1 MTDPLLG
8 SVVQGRYRIDRLLAR
23 GGMGA
28 IYLAEQVPL
37 GRAVALK
44 VLVPSA
50 LRVDNDGE
58 LRRRFLREAETC
70 AKLRHPNTVVVHDY
84 GTLPLAGGEGEG
96 LFIAMEYVAGR
107 TLGQALREDGRF
119 DADRVSNIAVQI
131 ARSLREAHAAGI
143 VHRDLKP
150 GNVMLTPGGEDESE
164 TVKVLDFGVAKVLG
178 EASDGLTVAGSFVGS
193 PRYASP
199 EQIQELDVDGR
210 SDLYSL
216 GVVMYELLAGV
227 PPFQAGDT
235 IRMLMAHVRD
245 APQPLGDRVEGV
257 PPDLAALVHALLEK
271 DPARRPADA
280 DAVIQALRGAATG
293 KQRAV
298 AERAPGPIPD
308 GPEPISLD
316 SPTWSAET
324 KPGGRRGARRS
335 AWPLALA
342 AVGFL
347 GAGALCAGAGWYFW
361 PAAGDPA
368 AGDPVV
374 AVPPPEV
381 APVVV
386 PRVELASAPAGAAV
400 TEDGVALGVTPLMV
414 AVDHERRLHVEL
426 DGYEPV
432 DRVLTAGDTDVT
444 LTLVVKPVKSKRP
457 PPPRTTPSGDGIR
470 TSR

>member
-44 VLVPSA
+44 VLVPSVMRA
-50 LRVDNDGE
+50 DNDGE

-70 AKLRHPNTVVVHDY
+70 AKLRHPNTVVVFDY

-107 TLGQALREDGRF
+107 TLGQALREDGPF
-119 DADRVSNIAVQI
+119 DAERVTRVAVQV

-150 GNVMLTPGGEDESE
+150 GNVMLTPGSDDESE

-216 GVVMYELLAGV
+216 GVVMYELLSGA
-227 PPFQAGDT
+227 PPFQANDT

-245 APQPLGDRVEGV
+245 APPPLRDRVEGV
-257 PPDLAALVHALLEK
+257 PAELAALVHALLEK

-293 KQRAV
+293 KQAAV
-298 AERAPGPIPD
+298 ADRAAPDAPGPI
-308 GPEPISLD
+308 SLEN
-316 SPTWSAET
+316 PTWSAAT
-324 KPGGRRGARRS
+324 KPANQGRARRA
-335 AWPLALA
+335 AWPLALVGIG
-342 AVGFL
+342 AV
-347 GAGALCAGAGWYFW
+347 AGVALCAGLAWFTW
-361 PAAGDPA
+361 PAPEA
-368 AGDPVV
+368 PVV
-374 AVPPPEV
+374 AAPPPEV
-381 APVVV
+381 APVEV
-386 PRVELASAPAGAAV
+386 PRAELSSTPPGATV
-400 TEDGVALGVTPLMV
+400 TEGGVVLGKTPLIVAL
-414 AVDHERRLHVEL
+414 DHERPVHVEL
-426 DGYEPV
+426 EGYEPV
-432 DRVLTAGDTDVT
+432 DRVLTAADTDLAIT
-444 LTLVVKPVKSKRP
+444 LEPKTVKPKRP
-457 PPPRTTPSGDGIR
+457 PAPHQAPAAGDGIR

>member
-1 MTDPLLG
+1 VTDPLLG
-8 SVVQGRYRIDRLLAR
+8 SVVQGRYRIGRLLAR

-44 VLVPSA
+44 VLVPSVMRA
-50 LRVDNDGE
+50 DNDGE

-70 AKLRHPNTVVVHDY
+70 AKLRHPNTVVVFDY

-107 TLGQALREDGRF
+107 TLGQALRDDGPF
-119 DADRVSNIAVQI
+119 DPERVTRVAVQV

-150 GNVMLTPGGEDESE
+150 GNVMLTPGSDDESE
-164 TVKVLDFGVAKVLG
+164 SVKVLDFGVAKVLG
-178 EASDGLTVAGSFVGS
+178 EGSDGLTVAGSFVGS

-199 EQIQELDVDGR
+199 EQIQELEVDGR

-216 GVVMYELLAGV
+216 GVVMYELLSGV
-227 PPFQAGDT
+227 PPFQANDT

-245 APQPLGDRVEGV
+245 EPPPLRDRVEGV
-257 PPDLAALVHALLEK
+257 PVELAALVHALLEK

-293 KQRAV
+293 KQPAV
-298 AERAPGPIPD
+298 ADRGSRPALD
-308 GPEPISLD
+308 APEPISLEN
-316 SPTWSAET
+316 PTWSAKT
-324 KPGGRRGARRS
+324 KPANQRRARRA

-342 AVGFL
+342 GVGVV
-347 GAGALCAGAGWYFW
+347 AGVAACAGLAWFAW
-361 PAAGDPA
+361 PAPEA
-368 AGDPVV
+368 PVV
-374 AVPPPEV
+374 AAPPPEV
-381 APVVV
+381 APVEV
-386 PRVELASAPAGAAV
+386 PRAELSSTPPGATV
-400 TEDGVALGVTPLMV
+400 TEGGVVLGKTPLIVAL
-414 AVDHERRLHVEL
+414 DHERRVHVEL
-426 DGYEPV
+426 EGYDPV
-432 DRVLTAGDTDVT
+432 DRVLTAADTDLA
-444 LTLVVKPVKSKRP
+444 LTLEPKTVKPKRP
-457 PPPRTTPSGDGIR
+457 TPPHQAPAGDGIR

>member
-50 LRVDNDGE
+50 LRADNDGE

-70 AKLRHPNTVVVHDY
+70 AKLRHPNTVVVFDY

-119 DADRVSNIAVQI
+119 DPARVSAIAVQV

-150 GNVMLTPGGEDESE
+150 GNVMLTPGSDDERE

-178 EASDGLTVAGSFVGS
+178 EAADGLTVAGSFVGS

-216 GVVMYELLAGV
+216 GVVMYELLSGT
-227 PPFQAGDT
+227 PPFQANDT

-245 APQPLGDRVEGV
+245 APPPLRDRVEGV
-257 PPDLAALVHALLEK
+257 PAELAELVHALLEK

-280 DAVIQALRGAATG
+280 DGVIQALRGAATG
-293 KQRAV
+293 KQPAVGDRA
-298 AERAPGPIPD
+298 AGPALD
-308 GPEPISLD
+308 GPEPISLEH
-316 SPTWSAET
+316 PTWSAGT
-324 KPGGRRGARRS
+324 KPANRRAARA
-335 AWPLALA
+335 AWPFAL
-342 AVGFL
+342 V
-347 GAGALCAGAGWYFW
+347 GAGALVGIAVCAGLAWFAW
-361 PAAGDPA
+361 PAAEP
-368 AGDPVV
+368 PVV
-374 AVPPPEV
+374 VAPPPEV
-381 APVVV
+381 APVEV
-386 PRVELASAPAGAAV
+386 PRLELSSAPPGATV
-400 TEDGVALGVTPLMV
+400 TEAGVALGQTPLMV
-414 AVDHERRLHVEL
+414 ALDHERRVHVEL

-432 DRVLTAGDTDVT
+432 DRVLTAGDTDLA
-444 LTLVVKPVKSKRP
+444 LTLEPKTVKPKRP
-457 PPPRTTPSGDGIR
+457 TAPHQAPAGDGIR

>member
-50 LRVDNDGE
+50 LRADNDGE

-70 AKLRHPNTVVVHDY
+70 AKLRHPNTVVVFDY

-119 DADRVSNIAVQI
+119 DAARVSAIAVQV

-150 GNVMLTPGGEDESE
+150 GNVMLTPGSDDERE

-245 APQPLGDRVEGV
+245 APPPLSDRVEGV
-257 PPDLAALVHALLEK
+257 PVELAELVHALLEK

-293 KQRAV
+293 KRPAVNHRAT
-298 AERAPGPIPD
+298 GPALD
-308 GPEPISLD
+308 GPEPISLEHA
-316 SPTWSAET
+316 TWSGET
-324 KPGGRRGARRS
+324 KPANRHRRA
-335 AWPLALA
+335 AWPFALA
-342 AVGFL
+342 GVGAVGV
-347 GAGALCAGAGWYFW
+347 GALCAGVAWYAW
-361 PAAGDPA
+361 PAADG
-368 AGDPVV
+368 PVV
-374 AVPPPEV
+374 APPP
-381 APVVV
+381 PVIAAAEV
-386 PRVELASAPAGAAV
+386 PRLELSSTPAGAAV
-400 TEDGVALGVTPLMV
+400 TEDGVVLGETPLMV
-414 AVDHERRLHVEL
+414 ALDRERRVHLEL
-426 DGYEPV
+426 EGYEPI
-432 DRVLTAGDTDVT
+432 DRVLTAADTDLA
-444 LTLVVKPVKSKRP
+444 LTLEPKTVKPKRP
-457 PPPRTTPSGDGIR
+457 TPQHQAPAGDGIR